1 MTSGL
6 DESGIISL
14 PSPSSPSAEFELGE
28 LGRQL
33 TPRSASRRRPS
44 STVRANSLSLTSLN
58 LPRGVTDIF
67 PSEKKPTPPLTPPP
81 LYDPK
86 TLCWIAVFSWIG
98 CVVRLGL
105 STLFNYDG
113 EGVFPLIWSQG
124 LGCFIMGVLVIRKM
138 EVERLGGAG
147 LYIGL
152 GTGANDRECGCL
164 FARS

>member
-1 MTSGL
+1 M
-6 DESGIISL
+6 
-14 PSPSSPSAEFELGE
+14 
-28 LGRQL
+28 
-33 TPRSASRRRPS
+33 
-44 STVRANSLSLTSLN
+44 
-58 LPRGVTDIF
+58 
-67 PSEKKPTPPLTPPP
+67 
-81 LYDPK
+81 
-86 TLCWIAVFSWIG
+86 
-98 CVVRLGL
+98 VRLGL

-164 FARS
+164 LAPELKITRIRPLWIHHDVLNMDARHI